1 MSLTENQTTLYI
13 HIYFTSILIIKRT
26 SDSRKQNNNLLILFV
41 HPLTKTD
48 QHSLPGS
55 KKSQSTN
62 AKRIWLLHYICFLNI
77 FLARF
82 CACVCALSL
91 SLSLPVCP
99 AFTHSPTHTH
109 NTHTPLHH
117 VIQKAFSTYLPQM
130 QRRKSICPF
139 LFSLSVL
146 ISVSLLLLRS
156 LLTFS
161 LCAVASV

>member
-91 SLSLPVCP
+91 FLSQFVLHLH
-99 AFTHSPTHTH
+99 THLHTHTTHTH
-109 NTHTPLHH
+109 HCIMSYRKL
-117 VIQKAFSTYLPQM
+117 SLRTYPKCREESQFAP
-130 QRRKSICPF
+130 S

-161 LCAVASV
+161 LYAVASV